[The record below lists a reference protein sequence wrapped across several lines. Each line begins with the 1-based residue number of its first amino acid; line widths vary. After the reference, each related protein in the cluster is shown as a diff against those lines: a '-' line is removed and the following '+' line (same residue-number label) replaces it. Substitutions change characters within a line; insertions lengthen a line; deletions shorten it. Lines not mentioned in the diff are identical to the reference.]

1 MILGESTDRWFWSE
15 DVDVAVDFCVR
26 ALRHDGLRVPP
37 FDRHPDGDGSRRALG
52 LDPGGWRRWL
62 DAVLVARDRL
72 DPVQWIG
79 PHRSRS
85 AGEREQ
91 VPGFGDP
98 LERMHAAVLK
108 TESRSGHEVLDGARD
123 EYVTRASERRD
134 AGADRDRDPDD
145 LAVADFALAGVET
158 GPHLETDRS
167 QRIAEGSGG
176 ENRPGGPIE
185 PPQRPSDDPRV
196 PYTSPS

>member
-1 MILGESTDRWFWSE
+1 M
-15 DVDVAVDFCVR
+15 
-26 ALRHDGLRVPP
+26 
-37 FDRHPDGDGSRRALG
+37 RRAAAR
-52 LDPGGWRRWL
+52 PGGWQAHV
-62 DAVLVARDRL
+62 DNKDPSGSARS
-72 DPVQWIG
+72 Q
-79 PHRSRS
+79 STS

-91 VPGFGDP
+91 VPGFGDSFE
-98 LERMHAAVLK
+98 LMLATILN
-108 TESRSGHEVLDGARD
+108 TDSRSAHEVLDGARD

-167 QRIAEGSGG
+167 QWIAEDSGG

-185 PPQRPSDDPRV
+185 RGEEPIAGGVELPALEPREVAADDRV
-196 PYTSPS
+196 MPFQ